1 MEQDATDGPHI
12 CMDASGLGAPI
23 RDYLPQSGV
32 INGLVNL
39 YPVVFTGGEAARF
52 DEVTG
57 NCSIRKSL
65 IISNFLSL
73 MQRLLESHAAQRF
86 DYSPGLEAL
95 PLLQQKIA
103 SFKYHLTTSGHT
115 GFDAEVGAHDDLIC
129 AICIPLIIGEWQFPV
144 PPEYESDDSIDLYR
158 DVPDIGVYPGPY

>member
-1 MEQDATDGPHI
+1 MQQTVRTI

-23 RDYLPQSGV
+23 RDYLLQSGV

-52 DEVTG
+52 DKVTF
-57 NCSIRKSL
+57 NYNISKSL

-73 MQRLLESHAAQRF
+73 MQRKRF

-95 PLLQQKIA
+95 PLLQQEIG
-103 SFKYHLTTSGHT
+103 SFKYHLTASGHT

-129 AICIPLIIGEWQFPV
+129 AICIPLIIGEWLFQV
-144 PPEYESDDSIDLYR
+144 PPEYDSNDSIDLYR
-158 DVPDIGVYPGPY
+158 DVPDIGVYSGPY